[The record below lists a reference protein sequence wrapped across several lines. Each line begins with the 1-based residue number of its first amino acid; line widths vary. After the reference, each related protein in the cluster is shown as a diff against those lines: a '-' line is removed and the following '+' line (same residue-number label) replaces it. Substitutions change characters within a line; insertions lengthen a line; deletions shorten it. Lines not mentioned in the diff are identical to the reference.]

1 MKRTESHLVKKL
13 SEDVHYLENKS
24 EMMRV
29 QLEEILNEREISTFE
44 GGQYRDEVREVC
56 YSLLAR
62 GVSTR
67 DMESIIR
74 TILKKLGNVDV
85 GKLPKK
91 SVVSNM
97 MIEYDQLA
105 KIQVGNTILTGTNN
119 TLHLD
124 GTRKRFNEYSSFQ
137 VTTGDGQG
145 LSMGFKDMPAGSA
158 NDYMTATKDLFAE
171 LAQLMLPKNSMAT
184 DVEEKQGQ
192 LLKAIKNVQSD
203 HHVVNKN
210 YFEQLKLYRASF
222 LPKVLPQFHQLSADD
237 LGHVVCMNQ
246 LFCGMHAIIGVA
258 NVCKEAL
265 KEFEHVAA
273 SELVTSGFQKRNA
286 RCFDILMELGLLGVL
301 SITKPTEQPHYFF
314 LWGEN

>member
-1 MKRTESHLVKKL
+1 MQKTINEKDRQMKIIKNEMKQKSIKAAKERLQLAEKLKNVKISLEGELKTQKETKIKAQRVASKWRRRETSMKWTESHLVKKL
-13 SEDVHYLENKS
+13 SEDVHYLENEN

-44 GGQYRDEVREVC
+44 GGRYRDEVREVC

-74 TILKKLGNVDV
+74 TVLKKLGNVNI

-97 MIEYDQLA
+97 MIECDQLA

-119 TLHLD
+119 TLHLE
-124 GTRKRFNEYSSFQ
+124 GTRKRFNTYSSFQ

-184 DVEEKQGQ
+184 DVEEK
-192 LLKAIKNVQSD
+192 
-203 HHVVNKN
+203 VN
-210 YFEQLKLYRASF
+210 S
-222 LPKVLPQFHQLSADD
+222 
-237 LGHVVCMNQ
+237 
-246 LFCGMHAIIGVA
+246 
-258 NVCKEAL
+258 
-265 KEFEHVAA
+265 
-273 SELVTSGFQKRNA
+273 
-286 RCFDILMELGLLGVL
+286 
-301 SITKPTEQPHYFF
+301 
-314 LWGEN
+314 